1 LAAAASITAMGLF
14 GSDSAHGDQLALEAR
29 IAALE
34 AKVAGLT
41 AEVARL
47 AAFPLAVE
55 ALGTPPVGA
64 PSAWQLE
71 ARRLHQAGE
80 KIQAIKVVREA
91 TNWGLAEAK
100 NYVERL

>member
-1 LAAAASITAMGLF
+1 MGLF

-29 IAALE
+29 LAALE

-47 AAFPLAVE
+47 SSTPFAAE
-55 ALGTPPVGA
+55 AMSTPPAGA
-64 PSAWQLE
+64 PAAWQLE

-80 KIQAIKVVREA
+80 KIPAIKVVREA